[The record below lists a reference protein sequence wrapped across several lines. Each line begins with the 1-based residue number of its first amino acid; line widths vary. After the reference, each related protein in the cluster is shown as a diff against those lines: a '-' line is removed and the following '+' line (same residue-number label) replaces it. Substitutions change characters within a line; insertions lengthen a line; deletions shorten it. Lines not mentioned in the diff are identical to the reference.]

1 VASSVALERRLGRL
15 FGTEGLVLGLA
26 LDHRDSFRAAVER
39 AGLSAN
45 DPDLI
50 PDIKVD
56 LVREL
61 APHATAVMLDAELG
75 ARALD
80 AGLLPPIVALVM
92 PLEEQGY
99 EDVEG
104 GAVTTLMAGFGPD
117 IASSR
122 FGADA
127 CKLLL
132 PLRADHAPSRERQ
145 KLVALEAAAVCR
157 RHGLPLVIEPVVR
170 KLRDE
175 SEQSFGDGYPE
186 LVIGAAVLAREWGA
200 DLLKLPFP
208 ALAEDAVARDA
219 CAALHLACAGTP
231 WVLLGAGA
239 APESFELQLRDAVTA
254 GARGFLAGRSVW
266 ERAVAVPQPERV
278 EAIRA
283 IAVPVFERFCQVAR
297 SARSAGG
304 A

>member
-1 VASSVALERRLGRL
+1 MGRL
-15 FGTEGLVLGLA
+15 FGKDGLVLGLA

-39 AGLSAN
+39 AGLSTS
-45 DPDLI
+45 DMDLI
-50 PDIKVD
+50 SAIKVD

-61 APHATAVMLDAELG
+61 ASRATVVMLDAEFG
-75 ARALD
+75 ARALEE
-80 AGLLPPIVALVM
+80 GLVPSAVALVM

-104 GAVTTLMAGFGPD
+104 GSVTTLMAGFDPG

-145 KLVALEAAAVCR
+145 KAVALRAADRCH

-170 KLRDE
+170 RLGGEDQHLFADR
-175 SEQSFGDGYPE
+175 YPE
-186 LVIGAAVLAREWGA
+186 LVISAAALAREWGA

-208 ALAEDAVARDA
+208 SLSEDAVARDS
-219 CAALHLACAGTP
+219 CAALHQACAGRP
-231 WVLLGAGA
+231 WVLLGAGT
-239 APESFELQLRDAVTA
+239 APETFEGQLRVAVTQ

-266 ERAVAVPQPERV
+266 ERTVAVPQAQRID
-278 EAIRA
+278 AIRA
-283 IAVPVFERFCQVAR
+283 TAAPAFERFCQIAR
-297 SARSAGG
+297 SALGDRTV
-304 A
+304 